1 VTGDYTKPRIRPVA
15 ERTPSADARG
25 RAHVVTVTRAKRRS
39 AVLTPSGLA
48 CLSVLPT
55 INLTAGCLHD
65 CVYCYIRGYRNYP
78 GESRVVLYEDT
89 LERLRYELRPGQPK
103 PRAVYFSPSSDL
115 FQPAPEVLE
124 LSHAV
129 LEFLFSQGIGVAFLT
144 KGEIPDETLELLIA
158 HADLV
163 QAQIGLI
170 TLDEEIARVF
180 EPRAAS
186 PQTRLWQLHSLVAG
200 GVAAAARLDPILPTL
215 TDDAEALDRQFA
227 ALAQVGVK
235 RVAAG
240 VLFLR
245 SGISYWLSRRVPP
258 EMLAPLLAAYR
269 EEEQAVMRGAEY
281 PIQNLSAERRRGIFA
296 RLQEAAEV
304 RGIHLDVCACKNS
317 DIARGSCNIAGTWPL
332 RTPRAAQPVL
342 MS

>member
-1 VTGDYTKPRIRPVA
+1 M
-15 ERTPSADARG
+15 
-25 RAHVVTVTRAKRRS
+25 VTVTRARRRS
-39 AVLTPSGLA
+39 AVLTPSALA

-65 CVYCYIRGYRNYP
+65 CAYCYIRGYRNYP
-78 GESRVVLYEDT
+78 GEGRIVLYEDT
-89 LERLRYELRPGQPK
+89 LERLRHELRPGQPK

-129 LEFLFSQGIGVAFLT
+129 LEFLFSEGIGVAFLT
-144 KGEIPDETLELLIA
+144 KGEIPDDTLELLID

-163 QAQIGLI
+163 RAQIGLI

-180 EPRAAS
+180 EPHAAS
-186 PQTRLWQLHSLVAG
+186 PRMRLWQLHSLVAG

-215 TDDAEALDRQFA
+215 TDDPDALDRQFA

-245 SGISYWLSRRVPP
+245 PGVLFWLQRRVPR
-258 EMLAPLLAAYR
+258 EMLAPLLTAYG
-269 EEEQAVMRGAEY
+269 EEEQVVMRGAEY
-281 PIQNLSAERRRGIFA
+281 PIQNLPTERRREIFA
-296 RLQEAAEV
+296 RLQQAAEA
-304 RGIHLDVCACKNS
+304 RGIRLDVCACKNA
-317 DIARGSCNIAGTWPL
+317 DMAKGSCNIAGTWPA
-332 RTPRAAQPVL
+332 RTPRAAQPQLPCLV
-342 MS
+342 